1 MKKKGVY
8 VIVNLNEVIVSIR
21 SPAMMPVMV

>member
-8 VIVNLNEVIVSIR
+8 VIVNLSEVIVSIR